1 MGRDV
6 ASNLTYAIEPGKLN
20 AEDLEMVS
28 PVDAEQQVLTRA
40 AWLYFV
46 AGHTQSQI
54 GRALGIT
61 RVRVNRLLAQAREE
75 GVVQINISGR
85 LANCVVLEDAIKRR
99 FNLQDAVVVP
109 TPRDHRLLPQ
119 IIGTAAGQYL
129 GSRLVDGLSIG
140 VGWGRTLRFSLR
152 SVPRKNYRDLSV
164 VSLMGGLTHSSLIN
178 PHETA
183 SHLADILG
191 ARCYYIAAP
200 ALTDTEATRDIMMNQ
215 PMLREVFDRARKT
228 DLALVSVGDLAEANT
243 MLAVGLIGS
252 RDVASLRDAGAV
264 GDICCHWIDKSGAT
278 VDHALNRRVIGLA
291 PSDLV
296 RAKCVV
302 LASGGM
308 NKIVVLRGVLAAGCA
323 GVLVTDEQTAQ
334 GLVDLD

>member
-1 MGRDV
+1 
-6 ASNLTYAIEPGKLN
+6 
-20 AEDLEMVS
+20 
-28 PVDAEQQVLTRA
+28 
-40 AWLYFV
+40 
-46 AGHTQSQI
+46 
-54 GRALGIT
+54 
-61 RVRVNRLLAQAREE
+61 
-75 GVVQINISGR
+75 
-85 LANCVVLEDAIKRR
+85 
-99 FNLQDAVVVP
+99 
-109 TPRDHRLLPQ
+109 
-119 IIGTAAGQYL
+119 
-129 GSRLVDGLSIG
+129 
-140 VGWGRTLRFSLR
+140 
-152 SVPRKNYRDLSV
+152 
-164 VSLMGGLTHSSLIN
+164 
-178 PHETA
+178 
-183 SHLADILG
+183 
-191 ARCYYIAAP
+191 
-200 ALTDTEATRDIMMNQ
+200 MMNQ